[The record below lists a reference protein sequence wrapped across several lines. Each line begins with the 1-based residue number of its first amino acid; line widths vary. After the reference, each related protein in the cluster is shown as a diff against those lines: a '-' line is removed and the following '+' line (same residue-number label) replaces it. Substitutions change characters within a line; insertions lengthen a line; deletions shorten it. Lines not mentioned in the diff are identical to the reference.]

1 MVFNHRSTPGYSSGL
16 SSSRTVSPEEGSA
29 KALPSFFLLALV
41 VSSAR
46 GGLVKSL
53 LRAVLSLL
61 FCVLLFSPQT
71 FSQIGGSATH
81 PFFNA
86 QISVQVRL
94 ANNQP
99 APQGVLVEL
108 VAEDHSPIDQAFTD
122 TSGRC
127 HFVPPAPTVY
137 YVTARFAGYQ
147 PSSERLDLQNTQTGM
162 ANLVLKPIP
171 GAAPASPPKDGAAS
185 AADLAVPDGARKEFE
200 KGQKLL
206 TDRDLDGGISHLKKA
221 IEIYP
226 SFPQALTLLGTAYNE
241 KKNWKDAQGTLEKAT
256 TIDPKN
262 ASAFFQLG
270 AALNQ
275 TKDYPGAQKALS
287 QGLTLA
293 PDAPEASAAQYEL
306 ARAYM
311 AQNNW
316 KEAEPYAAKV
326 VASQPDFGAGRL
338 LMGNIFLKKGDGNGA
353 IHEFQEYL
361 RIDPKGPAADQ
372 IKDMI
377 PKIQAAMK
385 K

>member
-1 MVFNHRSTPGYSSGL
+1 MR
-16 SSSRTVSPEEGSA
+16 RT
-29 KALPSFFLLALV
+29 
-41 VSSAR
+41 
-46 GGLVKSL
+46 
-53 LRAVLSLL
+53 LSLL
-61 FCVLLFSPQT
+61 ISSFCVSVLFPLTTSG
-71 FSQIGGSATH
+71 QIGGSAGH

-86 QISVQVRL
+86 QISVQVRM
-94 ANNQP
+94 ANNTS

-108 VAEDHSPIDQAFTD
+108 VAEDQSPVDQAFTD

-127 HFVPPAPTVY
+127 RFVPPAPTIY
-137 YVTARFAGYQ
+137 YVTAKFPGFQSIPQRI
-147 PSSERLDLQNTQTGM
+147 DLQNAQTGM
-162 ANLVLKPIP
+162 ANLVLRAIP
-171 GAAPASPPKDGAAS
+171 GAAPPTASKEGTGVTSAS
-185 AADLAVPDGARKEFE
+185 DLAVPDGARKEFE
-200 KGQKLL
+200 KGQKSL
-206 TDRDLDGGISHLKKA
+206 TDKDLDGGISHLKKA

-241 KKNWKDAQGTLEKAT
+241 KKNWKDAQGALEKAT

-326 VASQPDFGAGRL
+326 VASQPDFGAGHL

-385 K
+385 TQS

>member
-1 MVFNHRSTPGYSSGL
+1 MAQRFSFGVVLLFCALSPGS
-16 SSSRTVSPEEGSA
+16 
-29 KALPSFFLLALV
+29 LLAQGPPPKPVFAMRVEVFVRLGDNRPAPVGTLV
-41 VSSAR
+41 ELDYANGEMVDQGQTDSSAR
-46 GGLVKSL
+46 CIFAPGGHGLYLV
-53 LRAVLSLL
+53 RARAPG
-61 FCVLLFSPQT
+61 FKE
-71 FSQIGGSATH
+71 AT
-81 PFFNA
+81 
-86 QISVQVRL
+86 QQ
-94 ANNQP
+94 
-99 APQGVLVEL
+99 
-108 VAEDHSPIDQAFTD
+108 
-122 TSGRC
+122 
-127 HFVPPAPTVY
+127 
-137 YVTARFAGYQ
+137 
-147 PSSERLDLQNTQTGM
+147 LDLQNAQTGM
-162 ANLVLKPIP
+162 VNLVLVPLP
-171 GAAPASPPKDGAAS
+171 GTDVSKNDVTGSIPASG
-185 AADLAVPDGARKEFE
+185 LAVPDGARKEYE

-206 TDRDLDGGISHLKKA
+206 TNKDLDGGISHLKKA

-241 KKNWKDAQGTLEKAT
+241 KKNWKDAQGALEKAT
-256 TIDPKN
+256 AIDPKN
-262 ASAFFQLG
+262 ASAYFQLG

-326 VASQPDFGAGRL
+326 VASQPDFGAGHL

-385 K
+385 KQS